1 MDFRP
6 AITDVYNGKKLVVI
20 GNLFVNDVFHGNGRP
35 YAKVRIS
42 YFVPNAAIQDEQTKE
57 KNKYFPD
64 DTRRTL
70 TMEILIKSA
79 LSRGWVFVIDIDDIA
94 SEDLEN
100 VPMKEQDVKNVVNS
114 YLGAN
119 TFEMEVS

>member
-6 AITDVYNGKKLVVI
+6 AITDAYNGKKLVVI
-20 GNLFVNDVFHGNGRP
+20 GNLFVKDESYG
-35 YAKVRIS
+35 KVRIS
-42 YFVPNAAIQDEQTKE
+42 YFVPNPIQDEQTKG
-57 KNKYFPD
+57 KNKYFPEE
-64 DTRRTL
+64 TRRTL

-79 LSRGWVFVIDIDDIA
+79 LSRGWVFIIDIDDIA

-114 YLGAN
+114 YLTAN
-119 TFEMEVS
+119 AFGMRV

>member
-1 MDFRP
+1 MWYTIGRPQGIEEREEKIAMDFRP

-57 KNKYFPD
+57 KNK
-64 DTRRTL
+64 L
-70 TMEILIKSA
+70 IMESL
-79 LSRGWVFVIDIDDIA
+79 
-94 SEDLEN
+94 
-100 VPMKEQDVKNVVNS
+100 
-114 YLGAN
+114 
-119 TFEMEVS
+119 